1 MLRDYQR
8 RAIDQLY
15 SWFNSHDYGNPC
27 LVLPTGAGKSH
38 IVAALCKEAVQ
49 SWSGTKILM
58 LTHVKELIEQNASKL
73 RQHWPNAPLG
83 IFSAGLRR
91 TNIDQITFG
100 GIQSLR
106 NKAEL
111 IGHVDLVIIDECFTG
126 ETLISTPSGKKRIDE
141 MRCGDIVY
149 NQSGIGFVEA
159 VSTKLSNDIYEVK
172 INDGRSIRCTG
183 NHPFFTEKGWVKCSE
198 LENGANLFSIEDMLR
213 LWESV
218 QTLDKAQSRRVDK
231 IGNVRTELEQAA
243 ILLSEVCEEIQ
254 PNSTRF
260 SGKSENQQNTKGDK
274 TQTYKSWRERAV
286 ANLAAACTP
295 SRAGRWMD
303 SRNVCANKDGAQ
315 EWNIPESLQDRHCE
329 QEIDDRNRDRRR
341 QSRNIEKEGNG
352 FKEGSAFGS
361 VRVES
366 VSSIKSESARTVF
379 NLQVSGHPSYFAG
392 GVAVHN
398 CHLINNNQ
406 QGGYRS
412 LLAALEHINPS
423 LRVIGLTATPYRL
436 GQGKLTEGD
445 DALFHDIIEP
455 VDIAELVANGYLAPL
470 KSKHTYSMIDVSK
483 AKKRGGEYV
492 AKDIENAAEAV
503 IESAIGETI
512 TRAEGREHWLIFCS
526 GVQNA
531 QHAADLLNRNG
542 IPAGCLTGKNTK
554 TEREAIL
561 EAFTSGKL
569 KALTNANIL
578 TTGFDYP
585 DIDLIAML
593 RPTMSAS
600 LYVQMAGRG
609 MRLKSHTDHCLV
621 LDFAGNVET
630 HGPVT
635 NVRPPK
641 ARGEG
646 GGETPVKVCP
656 DCFEQLL
663 ISVKECPECGHEFKA
678 EPKPMRLS
686 NADIMGIEPMDM
698 AVTDWKWSAHT
709 SRTSGKEM
717 IKVKYYGG
725 LSDPVITEYFPIT
738 HGGSVERRAYEQ
750 LQSVALNAGLKGAPT
765 GRTMKGLADWFNT
778 GTHPQIVRYTKNG
791 KFYEVKNR
799 LWQQITQTG

>member
-1 MLRDYQR
+1 MLRQYQQ

-15 SWFNSHDYGNPC
+15 DWFNDHTYGNPC

-38 IVAALCKEAVQ
+38 IVAALCKGAVQ
-49 SWSGTKILM
+49 AYPQTKILM

-83 IFSAGLRR
+83 IYSASLNRKDV
-91 TNIDQITFG
+91 DQITFA
-100 GIQSLR
+100 GIQSVR
-106 NKAEL
+106 KKAQS
-111 IGHVDLVIIDECFTG
+111 IGHVDLIIIDE
-126 ETLISTPSGKKRIDE
+126 
-141 MRCGDIVY
+141 
-149 NQSGIGFVEA
+149 
-159 VSTKLSNDIYEVK
+159 
-172 INDGRSIRCTG
+172 
-183 NHPFFTEKGWVKCSE
+183 
-198 LENGANLFSIEDMLR
+198 
-213 LWESV
+213 
-218 QTLDKAQSRRVDK
+218 
-231 IGNVRTELEQAA
+231 
-243 ILLSEVCEEIQ
+243 
-254 PNSTRF
+254 
-260 SGKSENQQNTKGDK
+260 
-274 TQTYKSWRERAV
+274 
-286 ANLAAACTP
+286 
-295 SRAGRWMD
+295 
-303 SRNVCANKDGAQ
+303 
-315 EWNIPESLQDRHCE
+315 
-329 QEIDDRNRDRRR
+329 
-341 QSRNIEKEGNG
+341 
-352 FKEGSAFGS
+352 
-361 VRVES
+361 
-366 VSSIKSESARTVF
+366 
-379 NLQVSGHPSYFAG
+379 
-392 GVAVHN
+392 
-398 CHLINNNQ
+398 CHLINNSQ
-406 QGGYRS
+406 QGGYRELIS
-412 LLAALEHINPS
+412 QLELINPR

-455 VDIAELVANGYLAPL
+455 VDIVELVANGYLAPL
-470 KSKHTYSMIDVSK
+470 KSKHTYSMIDLSK
-483 AKKRGGEYV
+483 AKKRGGEYI
-492 AKDIENAAEAV
+492 AKDIEDAAEAV
-503 IESAIGETI
+503 IESAICETI
-512 TRAEGREHWLIFCS
+512 ARAEGREHWLIFCS

-554 TEREAIL
+554 VERESIL

-663 ISVKECPECGHEFKA
+663 ISVRECPECGYEFKA

-765 GRTMKGLADWFNT
+765 GRTMRGLADWFNT
-778 GTHPQIVRYTKNG
+778 GTHPQIIRYTKNG

-799 LWQQITQTG
+799 LWR